1 MNKVAS
7 CLGLVLLAAMGGSLA
22 ALPVTAAD
30 TKRAAAAHLHGHGTL
45 NIAVEGQH
53 ILMELQVPG
62 SDVFGFEHAAESE
75 AEKEAQKSALA
86 ALRQPQ
92 SLFAMP
98 AAAGCELVSA
108 EVAIQ
113 AEQDGKDAD
122 KPAAAE
128 TQGHRDEHDAG
139 HNEVRGDYILRCDKP
154 DAIDEIRFV
163 YFDRF
168 SGADELD
175 VNVITD
181 HGQHSFEVN
190 RTRPMIVLQGK
201 M

>member
-7 CLGLVLLAAMGGSLA
+7 CLGLVLLAAMGGSLVA
-22 ALPVTAAD
+22 SPVAAAD
-30 TKRAAAAHLHGHGTL
+30 AKRAAGAHLHGHGTL

-75 AEKEAQKSALA
+75 AEKQAHDSALA
-86 ALRQPQ
+86 ALRQPL

-98 AAAGCELVSA
+98 AAAGCELVSG
-108 EVAIQ
+108 EVAIE
-113 AEQDGKDAD
+113 AEHDEKDEG
-122 KPAAAE
+122 KPAAAG

-154 DAIDEIRFV
+154 GAIDQIRFV

-175 VNVITD
+175 VNVITE
-181 HGQHSFEVN
+181 HGQHSFAVN
-190 RTRPMIVLQGK
+190 RARPMIVLQGK

>member
-1 MNKVAS
+1 MNRVAG

-22 ALPVTAAD
+22 ALPVAAAD
-30 TKRAAAAHLHGHGTL
+30 TKRAAATHLHGHGTL

-53 ILMELQVPG
+53 ILIELQVPG

-98 AAAGCELVSA
+98 AAAGCELVLA

-122 KPAAAE
+122 KPAAVG

-154 DAIDEIRFV
+154 GAIDEIRFV

-190 RTRPMIVLQGK
+190 RARPMIVLQGK